1 MIGVPNPEEYGG
13 NWYCSRCNRNVG
25 PAVNGEVP
33 TCPCKEREAMA
44 GKLEASPEAK
54 RAGQLRRDLA
64 QEGGAR
70 APAERLRLLSRLY
83 DDGFIDSGQFRDLLD
98 EPVGESVDSVRA
110 LRDLS
115 ARHEAAQADLHATKR
130 ERDELLQENAR
141 MRRRIESMERKGKR

>member
-1 MIGVPNPEEYGG
+1 
-13 NWYCSRCNRNVG
+13 
-25 PAVNGEVP
+25 
-33 TCPCKEREAMA
+33 MA